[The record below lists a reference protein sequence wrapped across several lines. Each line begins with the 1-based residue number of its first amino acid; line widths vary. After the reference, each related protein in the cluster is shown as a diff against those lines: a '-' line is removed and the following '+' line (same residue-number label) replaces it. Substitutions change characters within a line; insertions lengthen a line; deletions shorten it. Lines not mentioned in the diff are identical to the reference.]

1 MRKVT
6 AILFHRLIMTA
17 TTPLK
22 LIQNEGLT
30 RQKVQRTYGKKTKAA
45 TTMASAKEIFT
56 ATCDLEENLQRLTIS
71 DGKEN
76 TVQKGGKEVVEQPTD
91 IISRKVRPKKSYN
104 QPSAT
109 PQRAATTTTACT
121 ATKSASKDG
130 SKRSRVQNLPN
141 SVKCTSEPDPVT
153 GQLSGDDSATQ
164 EFASRY
170 SDRNILSFEKYGKTI
185 AKACDVKKVGEGT
198 YSSVFALT
206 RKNSESIP
214 RSTPPQCSDGTTN
227 AGDALYSTTI
237 LKMMPIAP
245 PSQPD
250 LEGQTL
256 PHHIANELQT
266 MQLMD
271 SVHGFIRYRS
281 LIVVKG
287 TWPSNFLEAFRQF
300 KSTCRKKA
308 ENEDPQTAYSEH
320 QYYALIEMEDAGAE
334 LSDVIKR
341 PSDFQIYDIFWQT
354 AIHLSIAEAERQFEH
369 RDLHVSNICV
379 KPDITEECDDGG
391 RTDATEATVS
401 TMTESPSMVLG
412 LSNISVTLI
421 DYTFSR
427 LSLPPDSNY
436 NEHGTKQTNFRA
448 FVIEG
453 DEYDT
458 LLAKSLTF
466 KEQKRIGN
474 SGEKFEDRMQQLTY
488 AKVAKLVD
496 AAYEQ
501 AERDGKDYNAT
512 TKRRVAPWEQR
523 VPRSNVCWLGYLLTC
538 LLARAG
544 KTAKTKYVV
553 GSNLVAKAVQDD
565 LRRKMLGLKELLLE
579 EDIDRM
585 LGSAA
590 DVVNV
595 GVQKGWLSVEEVSAF
610 KARLEEDS

>member
-1 MRKVT
+1 MIAR
-6 AILFHRLIMTA
+6 
-17 TTPLK
+17 TPLK
-22 LIQNEGLT
+22 IIQNEGFT

-45 TTMASAKEIFT
+45 TTMASAKQIFT
-56 ATCDLEENLQRLTIS
+56 ATCDLEEHLQHLTIR

-76 TVQKGGKEVVEQPTD
+76 TVQEGEGEVEQPTD
-91 IISRKVRPKKSYN
+91 VMSKKVRQKKSYN
-104 QPSAT
+104 QPSTT
-109 PQRAATTTTACT
+109 PQTAAITTTTCT
-121 ATKSASKDG
+121 ATKSASKDR
-130 SKRSRVQNLPN
+130 SKRSRAKDLPN
-141 SVKCTSEPDPVT
+141 SVKCTSETDPLT
-153 GQLSGDDSATQ
+153 RQLSEDDSAIQ

-170 SDRNILSFEKYGKTI
+170 SDRNILSFAKYGNTI

-206 RKNSESIP
+206 RKNSESTP
-214 RSTPPQCSDGTTN
+214 RSRPSQCSDGSTN

-237 LKMMPIAP
+237 IKMMPIAP

-256 PHHIANELQT
+256 PYHIANELQT
-266 MQLMD
+266 MRLMD

-287 TWPSNFLEAFRQF
+287 TWPSNFLEAFRRF
-300 KSTCRKKA
+300 KNTCRKKA
-308 ENEDPQTAYSEH
+308 ENEDPQTAYGDNQH
-320 QYYALIEMEDAGAE
+320 YALIEMEDAGAE

-369 RDLHVSNICV
+369 RDLHVSNICI
-379 KPDITEECDDGG
+379 KPDVIEECDGNRRIDV
-391 RTDATEATVS
+391 TEATVS

-427 LSLPPDSNY
+427 LTLPADSNY
-436 NEHGTKQTNFRA
+436 DDHGAKQTNFRA
-448 FVIEG
+448 FVIGG
-453 DEYDT
+453 DDYDT
-458 LLAKSLTF
+458 LLTKSLTS

-474 SGEKFEDRMQQLTY
+474 SGERFEDRMQQLTY
-488 AKVAKLVD
+488 AKVAKIVD

-501 AERDGKDYNAT
+501 AERDGTNYNAPT
-512 TKRRVAPWEQR
+512 ERRVAPWEQR

-538 LLARAG
+538 LLARGG

-595 GVQKGWLSVEEVSAF
+595 GVQKGWLSVEEISAF
-610 KARLEEDS
+610 KARLEGDS

>member
-1 MRKVT
+1 MIER
-6 AILFHRLIMTA
+6 A
-17 TTPLK
+17 PLK
-22 LIQNEGLT
+22 DIQNESFT
-30 RQKVQRTYGKKTKAA
+30 RQKVQRTYGRRTKAA

-56 ATCDLEENLQRLTIS
+56 ATCDLEESLQHLTIS
-71 DGKEN
+71 DEKEN
-76 TVQKGGKEVVEQPTD
+76 AVQQGGNDEVGQPID
-91 IISRKVRPKKSYN
+91 IMSKKVRPSKRYI
-104 QPSAT
+104 QPSTAPQIAT
-109 PQRAATTTTACT
+109 VTITTSTTT
-121 ATKSASKDG
+121 KSGSETRSQKPKIKKVPTRSNSKNR
-130 SKRSRVQNLPN
+130 SQPRSRQV
-141 SVKCTSEPDPVT
+141 SE
-153 GQLSGDDSATQ
+153 DDSAIQ
-164 EFASRY
+164 DLASKY
-170 SDRNILSFEKYGKTI
+170 SDRNILSFEKYGNTI
-185 AKACDVKKVGEGT
+185 AKACDVKKVGEGA

-206 RKNSESIP
+206 RKNAESTP
-214 RSTPPQCSDGTTN
+214 RSTPSQCSDGSIN
-227 AGDALYSTTI
+227 AEDGLYSTTI

-256 PHHIANELQT
+256 PYHIANELQT

-287 TWPSNFLEAFRQF
+287 SWPSNFLEAFRRF
-300 KSTCRKKA
+300 KNTCRKKA
-308 ENEDPQTAYSEH
+308 ENEDPATAYGEDQH
-320 QYYALIEMEDAGAE
+320 YALIEMEDAGAE

-369 RDLHVSNICV
+369 RDLHVSNICI
-379 KPDITEECDDGG
+379 KPDVVDGTG
-391 RTDATEATVS
+391 RIDLSETTAS
-401 TMTESPSMVLG
+401 TMTEPPSMVLG

-427 LSLPPDSNY
+427 LSLPADSDHD
-436 NEHGTKQTNFRA
+436 EHGTQQTNFREFA
-448 FVIEG
+448 LEG
-453 DEYDT
+453 DDYDT
-458 LLAKSLTF
+458 LLAKTLTS

-474 SGEKFEDRMQQLTY
+474 SGERFEDRMQQLTY
-488 AKVAKLVD
+488 AKVAKIVN

-501 AERDGKDYNAT
+501 VERDGQNDDAVEE
-512 TKRRVAPWEQR
+512 RHVAPWEQR
-523 VPRSNVCWLGYLLTC
+523 VPRSNVCWLGYLLSC

-544 KTAKTKYVV
+544 KTAKTKCVV
-553 GSNLVAKAVQDD
+553 GSNLVAKAVQDG

-579 EDIDRM
+579 EDIGRM

-595 GVQKGWLSVEEVSAF
+595 GVQKGWLSVEEINAF